1 MTMVAM
7 APSRIAWPRL
17 AITSL
22 GGGARWACR
31 GFEIIHRRL
40 HAALAV
46 RHAGERE
53 AHLDT
58 GEGADDGQVV
68 GVAEMA
74 DAEHL
79 AGELGEAG
87 AERNVEMLERGLAE
101 AVGVLAFGHHH
112 RGERRGIIL
121 RLAAPDFQPP
131 AAHRAPRRL
140 GVAVVP
146 REYVLESFLVQHV
159 DRFRERVE

>member
-1 MTMVAM
+1 MTTVAM
-7 APSRIAWPRL
+7 APSRVAWTFPTIAL
-17 AITSL
+17 L
-22 GGGARWACR
+22 GGGARRACR
-31 GFEIIHRRL
+31 GFEITHRRL

-53 AHLDT
+53 PHLDP
-58 GEGADDGQVV
+58 GERPHDGEIV

-79 AGELGEAG
+79 AGELGKAG

-112 RGERRGIIL
+112 RG
-121 RLAAPDFQPP
+121 AP
-131 AAHRAPRRL
+131 
-140 GVAVVP
+140 
-146 REYVLESFLVQHV
+146 
-159 DRFRERVE
+159 